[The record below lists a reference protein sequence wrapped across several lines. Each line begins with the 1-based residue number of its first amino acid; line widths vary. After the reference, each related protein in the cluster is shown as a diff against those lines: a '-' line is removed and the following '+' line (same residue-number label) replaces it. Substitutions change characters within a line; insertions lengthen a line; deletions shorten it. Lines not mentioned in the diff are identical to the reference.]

1 MEKQSILGRPARA
14 THRYLNHELDVSWM
28 GVHIIVSFFTSGLI
42 DSVAFNSWNCFVSMQ
57 TGAYAVPVPVRLQ
70 AEQFL

>member
-1 MEKQSILGRPARA
+1 MEKQSIISQPARA
-14 THRYLNHELDVSWM
+14 TRRYLGQELHVSWM

-57 TGAYAVPVPVRLQ
+57 TGSCASYSPTITS
-70 AEQFL
+70 